1 MKKTMLGAVLT
12 GLLVLG
18 TPGLIGA
25 HDDAPILERII
36 ENGVLRVGTS
46 GNQPPFSMTDAS
58 GRLFGYEVD
67 LAELLAKAL
76 DVELLLVKKP
86 FPELLPALEAGEV
99 DMVMSGMTITP
110 ERNARV
116 AFVGP
121 YIVSGKSI
129 LATSASLAAAIAVAN
144 EIEQRD
150 LTVTAL
156 RDSTSEWFAE
166 KMLPKATLVTTDDY
180 DTAVKMVVDSK
191 ADAMMADIPICA
203 LSIMRFP
210 DADLV
215 TLPQPLTIEPIG
227 VALPS
232 GDWLLLNLIENY
244 LDALERIEYLDI
256 LEKRWFEDDTWL
268 VKLPKP

>member
-1 MKKTMLGAVLT
+1 MKLKILAVFLVGAVL
-12 GLLVLG
+12 LG
-18 TPGLIGA
+18 APRTTRG
-25 HDDAPILERII
+25 HDDAPVLDRIV
-36 ENGVLRVGTS
+36 ENGVIRVGTS
-46 GNQPPFSMTDAS
+46 GTQPPFSMTDES

-67 LAELLAKAL
+67 LAELLARAL

-86 FPELLPALEAGEV
+86 FPDLLPALEAGEV
-99 DMVMSGMTITP
+99 DVVMSGMTMTP
-110 ERNARV
+110 ERNARF

-144 EIEQRD
+144 EIEQQE

-156 RDSTSEWFAE
+156 RNSTSEWFA
-166 KMLPKATLVTTDDY
+166 KKILPKAKLVTTDDY
-180 DTAVKMVVDSK
+180 DTAVRMVVDGK
-191 ADAMMADIPICA
+191 ADAMVADIPICA
-203 LSIMRFP
+203 LSILRYP

-215 TLPQPLTIEPIG
+215 MLPQPLTIEPIG
-227 VALPS
+227 VAVPP
-232 GDWLLLNLIENY
+232 GDWLLLNMIENY